1 METKADTP
9 SLPIHTQRTR
19 ANGALS
25 QADSKLQE
33 EFNQWAS
40 AGRGDEMEDHHSDI
54 TNQTLGLMALQPTD
68 RVLDLGCG
76 TGWASRRLARVAA
89 EVVGVDVADE
99 MLRRAERASSGFNNI
114 RYLWGSAEKIP
125 APDAYFSKVLS
136 VESFYYYADQ
146 GKALDELRRVL
157 APGGRL
163 FILINLYKD
172 NHYSLRWVSELKV
185 PVQALSEQEYLALLR
200 NHGFTNVEAQRIP
213 DRSPSPD
220 VYSGKWFNN
229 AAELKDFKRIGA
241 LLLIGE
247 RSG

>member
-1 METKADTP
+1 MESKADV
-9 SLPIHTQRTR
+9 LP
-19 ANGALS
+19 S
-25 QADSKLQE
+25 QADRKLQE

-54 TNQTLGLMALQPTD
+54 TEQTLAMMDLQPTD

-76 TGWASRRLARVAA
+76 TGWASRRLARIAQ
-89 EVVGVDVADE
+89 EVVGLDVADE
-99 MLRRAERASSGFNNI
+99 MLRRAEQASAGFRNI

-125 APDAYFSKVLS
+125 TQDHHFTKVLS

-185 PVQALSEQEYLALLR
+185 PVQALSEAEYLALLER
-200 NHGFTNVEAQRIP
+200 HGFTNVEAKRIP

-220 VYSGKWFNN
+220 VYSGKWFKN
-229 AAELKDFKRIGA
+229 ADELKDFKRIGA
-241 LLLIGE
+241 LLLIAE
-247 RSG
+247 VAN